1 MRMKYQTN
9 APAYPC
15 MPIKDEF
22 GRIIAAIP
30 GFTKYEQVLLSIL
43 CAKESQNNK
52 SNIGVST
59 LLKEC
64 EVLAN
69 EYFKTLEKLQ
79 NAKEDNPSVIQM

>member
-1 MRMKYQTN
+1 MKYQTN
-9 APAYPC
+9 APAYHC

-59 LLKEC
+59 LLREC

-69 EYFKTLEKLQ
+69 EYFKTLEKLE
-79 NAKEDNPSVIQM
+79 NAKENNPSVIQM

>member
-1 MRMKYQTN
+1 MKYLTN

-52 SNIGVST
+52 SNLGVST

-64 EVLAN
+64 QILAD
-69 EYFKTLEKLQ
+69 EYFLTLEKLQ
-79 NAKEDNPSVIQM
+79 NAKEDKPGVIQM

>member
-1 MRMKYQTN
+1 MKYQTN

-22 GRIIAAIP
+22 GRIVAAIP

-43 CAKESQNNK
+43 CAKESQNNH
-52 SNIGVST
+52 SRIGVST

-64 EVLAN
+64 VTLTD
-69 EYFKTLEKLQ
+69 EYFLTLEKLQ
-79 NAKEDNPSVIQM
+79 NAKEDKPGVIQM

>member
-1 MRMKYQTN
+1 MKYQTN

-59 LLKEC
+59 LLREC

-79 NAKEDNPSVIQM
+79 DAKENNPSVIQM

>member
-1 MRMKYQTN
+1 MNTTIN
-9 APAYPC
+9 DPAFPC
-15 MPIKDEF
+15 MPIKDNF
-22 GRIIAAIP
+22 GRIIAPI
-30 GFTKYEQVLLSIL
+30 GLTKYEHVLLSIL

-59 LLKEC
+59 LLREC

-79 NAKEDNPSVIQM
+79 NEKENNPSVIQM

>member
-1 MRMKYQTN
+1 MKYQTN

-43 CAKESQNNK
+43 CAKESQNNN
-52 SNIGVST
+52 SRIGLST

-64 EVLAN
+64 VALTD
-69 EYFKTLEKLQ
+69 EYFYTLQKLQ
-79 NAKEDNPSVIQM
+79 DAKEDTANVIQM

>member
-1 MRMKYQTN
+1 MKYQTN

>member
-1 MRMKYQTN
+1 MKYQTN

-64 EVLAN
+64 EILTN
-69 EYFKTLEKLQ
+69 EYFKTLENLQ
-79 NAKEDNPSVIQM
+79 NAKEDKPGVIQM